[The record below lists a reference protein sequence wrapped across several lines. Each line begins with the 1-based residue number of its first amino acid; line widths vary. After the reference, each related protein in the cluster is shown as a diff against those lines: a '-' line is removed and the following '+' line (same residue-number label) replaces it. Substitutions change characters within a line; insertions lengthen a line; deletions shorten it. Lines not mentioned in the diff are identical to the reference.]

1 MSKRQRG
8 NKEAKKPKQARPS
21 PRPAGTPAPATGGI
35 PPGLP
40 RPGK

>member
-8 NKEAKKPKQARPS
+8 NKEAKKPKQARP
-21 PRPAGTPAPATGGI
+21 PALPAGTPAPATAGI